1 MTVKILVILLVL
13 YWLVQIYVKKLF
25 VKILVMAPE

>member
-25 VKILVMAPE
+25 VIILVMAPE